1 MKKIIN
7 DPNNV
12 VEEMLHGLAKANP
25 AVIHSEGLGVISRKE
40 KTAKVGIVSGGG
52 SGHEP
57 AHAGYVGKG
66 MLDAAVAGNVFSSPD
81 PERIQ
86 EGIRQANGGKGVLLV
101 IKNYSGDNMN
111 FSMAA
116 ELAEMEDDI
125 EVDSVVVKDDVA
137 VEDSTFSTGRRGIA
151 GTVFVHKVAGAKA
164 EAGASLPEVKAAA
177 EKAIKNL
184 RSMGMSMSACTIPA
198 VGKPGFTLGENEM
211 EIGMGIHGEPG
222 ISKTDIKPSK
232 EIAKILLDKI
242 LDDYKASGIE
252 MEGAEVALMVNGLG
266 ATPLMELYILN
277 GDAQAYLEEKG
288 VKVYR
293 TFVGNYMTALEMAGC
308 SLTLMKL
315 DDELKELLD
324 APSEAPGFRV
334 TVTTGNFISP
344 VMRWLRFPTAE
355 PSRTM
360 PGFVPVRPTSSAPST
375 TRLLPM

>member
-1 MKKIIN
+1 MYYYDTNIAGTDERPKGDETVKKIIN
-7 DPNNV
+7 NPENV
-12 VEEMLHGLAKANP
+12 VEEMLHGLAIANP

-40 KTAKVGIVSGGG
+40 KSAKVGLVSGGG

-86 EGIRQANGGKGVLLV
+86 EGIRQANGGKGVLMI

-116 ELAEMEDDI
+116 ELAEMDDDI

-137 VEDSTFSTGRRGIA
+137 VEDSTYSTGRRGIA
-151 GTVFVHKVAGAKA
+151 GTVFVHKIAGAKA
-164 EAGASLPEVKAAA
+164 ESGASLPEVKAAA
-177 EKAIKNL
+177 ERAIKNL
-184 RSMGMSMSACTIPA
+184 RSMGMSMSSCTIPA
-198 VGKPGFTLGENEM
+198 VGKPGFELGENEM

-222 ISKTDIKPSK
+222 IEKTEIKPAK
-232 EIAKILLDKI
+232 EIAKILIDKI

-277 GDAQAYLEEKG
+277 GNVQAYLAEKG
-288 VKVYR
+288 VKIYK

-308 SLTLMKL
+308 SLTLLKL

-334 TVTTGNFISP
+334 
-344 VMRWLRFPTAE
+344 
-355 PSRTM
+355 
-360 PGFVPVRPTSSAPST
+360 
-375 TRLLPM
+375 

>member
-7 DPNNV
+7 KPENV
-12 VEEMLHGLAKANP
+12 VEEMLHGLAMANP
-25 AVIHSEGLGVISRKE
+25 AVIHSEGLGVISRRE
-40 KTAKVGIVSGGG
+40 KSEKVGIVSGGG

-86 EGIRQANGGKGVLLV
+86 EGINQANGGKGVLLV

-111 FSMAA
+111 FTMAA
-116 ELAEMEDDI
+116 ELAEMDDI
-125 EVDSVVVKDDVA
+125 EVDWVVVKDDVA
-137 VEDSTFSTGRRGIA
+137 VEDSTYSTGRRGIA
-151 GTVFVHKVAGAKA
+151 GTVFVHKIAGAKA

-198 VGKPGFTLGENEM
+198 VGNPGFVLGENEM
-211 EIGMGIHGEPG
+211 EVGMGIHGEPG
-222 ISKTDIKPSK
+222 IEKSEIKESK

-266 ATPLMELYILN
+266 STPLMELYILN
-277 GDAQAYLEEKG
+277 GDVQAYLAEKG
-288 VKVYR
+288 IRIYK

-324 APSEAPGFRV
+324 APSEAPAFRV
-334 TVTTGNFISP
+334 
-344 VMRWLRFPTAE
+344 
-355 PSRTM
+355 
-360 PGFVPVRPTSSAPST
+360 
-375 TRLLPM
+375 